1 MFDDFDYDG
10 IASFDGLEDLD
21 EPLDT
26 VGDNFV
32 SHGNVQSGIF
42 GNQSDVFSGNI
53 FGGNSM
59 VNQDVFETNNMFGEM
74 EASVTGFPD
83 ATVPNIFGGQDII
96 EDGVRTGFT
105 QPNIF
110 GGANLVEDGM
120 VTTSTIPNIFG
131 GQDII
136 EDGVRVVS
144 TQPNI
149 FGGQDVFANGARI
162 GNTIPNI
169 FGKK

>member
-59 VNQDVFETNNMFGEM
+59 VNQDVFGTNNMFGEM

-83 ATVPNIFGGQDII
+83 A
-96 EDGVRTGFT
+96 
-105 QPNIF
+105 
-110 GGANLVEDGM
+110 
-120 VTTSTIPNIFG
+120 TIPNIFG